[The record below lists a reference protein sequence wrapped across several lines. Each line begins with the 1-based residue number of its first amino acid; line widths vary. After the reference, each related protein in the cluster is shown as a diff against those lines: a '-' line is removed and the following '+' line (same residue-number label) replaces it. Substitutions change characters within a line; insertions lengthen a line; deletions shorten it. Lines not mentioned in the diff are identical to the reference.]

1 MINKTQTENINEKKV
16 ICRFCKSQNT
26 IKWTTRKTENRG
38 VIQRYKCKD
47 CNKTFTLDDG
57 FFRMRNSPQ
66 KITQAVDLFYR
77 GASTRG
83 TQEHLG
89 MFFSHNADHSSILR
103 WVWKYAKIISKFT
116 DKLRLNLSEE
126 MQFDEIEYKRRLR
139 HTKGSKGTEDN
150 FFIDGVCPTTRFIIA
165 SEYSRSRNKKKITS
179 IISSAKD
186 RTTNKV
192 LMVTTDG
199 LNAYIGAVKKV
210 FGYSLKEGKQSVFH
224 NRVVTSNED
233 TFNYPIERLHNN
245 VRARTKVFRGF
256 HGSLRSANLILKG
269 YEIFYNFVR
278 KNQAI
283 NCTPSELA
291 TELKL
296 KENNKWLEL
305 IQLAKQ
311 N

>member
-1 MINKTQTENINEKKV
+1 MEKQNNENKKA
-16 ICRFCKSQNT
+16 ICRFCKSENT
-26 IKWTTRKTENRG
+26 IKWTTRKTQNRG
-38 VIQRYKCKD
+38 IIQRYKCKD
-47 CNKTFTLDDG
+47 CNKYFTLDDG

-89 MFFSHNADHSSILR
+89 MFYPHNADHSTILR
-103 WVWKYAKIISKFT
+103 WVWKYAKIIGKFT

-126 MQFDEIEYKRRLR
+126 IQFDEIEYKRRLG

-150 FFIDGVCPTTRFIIA
+150 FFIDGVCPTTRFMIA
-165 SEYSRSRNKKKITS
+165 SEYSRSRTKKKITS
-179 IISSAKD
+179 IIGFAKE

-269 YEIFYNFVR
+269 YEIYYNFIR
-278 KNQAI
+278 INQAI
-283 NCTPSELA
+283 NKRPYELA
-291 TELKL
+291 TDLKL

-305 IQLAKQ
+305 IYLAKK
-311 N
+311 

>member
-1 MINKTQTENINEKKV
+1 MTEQNKNQLECKKIV
-16 ICRFCKSQNT
+16 CPKCKSENV
-26 IKWTTRKTENRG
+26 IKWCKRKTENRG
-38 VIQRYKCKD
+38 LIQRYKCKD
-47 CNKTFTLDDG
+47 CGKYFTLDDG
-57 FFRMRNSPQ
+57 FFRMRNAPQ

-89 MFFSHNADHSSILR
+89 MFYPHNADHSTILR
-103 WVWKYAKIISKFT
+103 WVWKYAKIIGKFT

-126 MQFDEIEYKRRLR
+126 IQFDEIEYKRRKS
-139 HTKGSKGTEDN
+139 HIKGSKGTEDN
-150 FFIDGVCPTTRFIIA
+150 FFIDGVCPTTRFMIA
-165 SEYSRSRNKKKITS
+165 SEYTKSRNKKKITS
-179 IISSAKD
+179 IIGYAKD
-186 RTTNKV
+186 RTNTKIQ
-192 LMVTTDG
+192 MVTTDG
-199 LNAYIGAVKKV
+199 LNSYIGAVKKV
-210 FGYSLKEGKQSVFH
+210 FGYNLKEGKFNVFH

-269 YEIFYNFVR
+269 YEIFYNFIR
-278 KNQAI
+278 INQAI
-283 NCTPSELA
+283 NKCPYELA

-305 IQLAKQ
+305 IQLSKQ
-311 N
+311 

>member
-1 MINKTQTENINEKKV
+1 METQNTKNKI
-16 ICRFCKSQNT
+16 ICRFCKSENT

-38 VIQRYKCKD
+38 LIQRYKCKD

-89 MFFSHNADHSSILR
+89 MFFPHNADHSTILR
-103 WVWKYAKIISKFT
+103 WVWKYAKVISKFT
-116 DKLRLNLSEE
+116 DKLRLNISEE
-126 MQFDEIEYKRRLR
+126 IQFDEIEYHRRKS
-139 HTKGSKGTEDN
+139 HKSKGTEEN
-150 FFIDGVCPTTRFIIA
+150 FFIDGVCPTTRFMIA
-165 SEYSRSRNKKKITS
+165 SEYSKCRSKKKITA
-179 IISSAKD
+179 IISSAKE
-186 RTTNKV
+186 RTTNKIQ
-192 LMVTTDG
+192 MVTTDG

-224 NRVVTSNED
+224 NRVVTSKQED
-233 TFNYPIERLHNN
+233 VFNYPIERLHNN

-269 YEIFYNFVR
+269 YEIYYNFIR
-278 KNQAI
+278 INQAI
-283 NCTPSELA
+283 NKRPYELA
-291 TELKL
+291 TDLKL

-305 IQLAKQ
+305 IKMSSQLY
-311 N
+311 